1 MTTQASARERRPRAL
16 RPTGKALPGDARAHN
31 RALVLQSLFR
41 AGPFSRADLARMTG
55 LTRVTVSDLVTELV
69 ADGLVDELGPRT
81 ESRIGKPA
89 TLVALKRDAADVVA
103 ISLSDDQ
110 AMTGALLDLDGTVH
124 RRRSVPREARTGEAA
139 VAAVTELARSLVGE
153 ATRPVLGVGIGSP
166 GVVDPAGTVLDAPN
180 MGWSGVR
187 LAELVAAELAVPV
200 HVANDANTAALAEHT
215 FGGADDG
222 GTLVLTVGQGVG
234 AGVLLD
240 GALVQGRRFAAGEI
254 GHVVVDESGPLCA
267 CGRRGCLETFLA
279 VPLLRRSLADAPDAA
294 AAARV
299 LADAGERLGL
309 ALAPV
314 VSTLNLSLVVLN
326 GPADLLAGPLLDAAV
341 GVVRRRTMPVVGDHL
356 DVRLS
361 QLPDDAVLLG
371 AASLVLSGQLGVA

>member
-1 MTTQASARERRPRAL
+1 VTTQASAPERRPRAL
-16 RPTGKALPGDARAHN
+16 RPSGKALPADARAHN

-41 AGPFSRADLARMTG
+41 AGPYSRADLARMTG
-55 LTRVTVSDLVTELV
+55 LTRVTVSDLVTDLL

-110 AMTGALLDLDGTVH
+110 ALTGALLDLAGTVH
-124 RRRSVPREARTGEAA
+124 RRASLPREARTGEAA
-139 VAAVTELARSLVGE
+139 VEAVTQLARTLVAD
-153 ATRPVLGVGIGSP
+153 ATHPVLGVGIGSP
-166 GVVDPAGTVLDAPN
+166 GVVDPAGTVLAAPN
-180 MGWSGVR
+180 MGWSDVR
-187 LAELVAAELAVPV
+187 LAERLAADLALPV

-234 AGVLLD
+234 AGLLLD

-279 VPLLRRSLADAPDAA
+279 VPLLRRSLAATPDD
-294 AAARV
+294 AARV
-299 LADAGERLGL
+299 LTDAGERLGL

-341 GVVRRRTMPVVGDHL
+341 AAVRRRIMPVVGDHL
-356 DVRLS
+356 EVRLS
-361 QLPDDAVLLG
+361 ALPEDAVLLG
-371 AASLVLSGQLGVA
+371 AASLVLSRQLGVA